1 MFADEVIMFPVYKFH
16 ILQKPVLSPLQ
27 AVFLYFIINVLWVVA
42 TFFLQA
48 IGSDVLSIKIPKYFP
63 NGTLSDEP
71 LKVEPLSLMFLLSFA
86 VLLIVQFLAMLYHRY
101 HQNDNILTAVIC
113 ILINFES
120 FKVLHSIR
128 QI

>member
-1 MFADEVIMFPVYKFH
+1 MH
-16 ILQKPVLSPLQ
+16 TILHKPVLFPLQ

-86 VLLIVQFLAMLYHRY
+86 ILLIVQFLAMLYHRY
-101 HQNDNILTAVIC
+101 DNTVLYIMFYQQRFIEAIQTVDLLFDLKHKMYRNI
-113 ILINFES
+113 
-120 FKVLHSIR
+120 KVNA
-128 QI
+128 